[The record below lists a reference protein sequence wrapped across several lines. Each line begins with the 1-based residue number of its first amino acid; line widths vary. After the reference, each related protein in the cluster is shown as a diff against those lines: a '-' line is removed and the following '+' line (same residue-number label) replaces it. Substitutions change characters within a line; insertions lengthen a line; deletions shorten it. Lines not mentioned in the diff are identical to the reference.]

1 MSTEVARPKRDVY
14 LAVMWLVTAVL
25 GAFFVLDA
33 VYPRAISSGTML
45 VQIRQQIVYLVLAVA
60 AYLLG
65 SRLSARWLYGVALAL
80 FMLSLIGCVV
90 VLVPGI
96 GREVNGASR
105 WLSLPGGFTVQP
117 SEYFKLG
124 VVLVMAWLLERLPRR
139 HRRAQQ
145 EQKDAARILRYTVI
159 GIIVVTAVLIER
171 QPDLGTAAVVM
182 VVLLSMMWLGGV
194 RWTTIAG
201 SIGLAALV
209 AIVMVQMQPYRLQ
222 RILHHN
228 QRWDPVVSQAEGF
241 QPVHAELGI
250 GMGGVTGQGIGMGI
264 TKYLLPAATTDY
276 VFVTIAEE
284 TGLLGSLI
292 VVGILAGIVGRLFWL
307 SARAPTRFAALAA
320 SGLGCWI
327 GTQSV
332 MNLLMVTG
340 IVPPVGVPL
349 PFFSMGGSSLTALAF
364 GLGIV
369 QAAMLTERKEESQ
382 DATRDL
388 RRRDGGTRVP
398 GPAYRVRCGFSRM

>member
-1 MSTEVARPKRDVY
+1 MSGEAVRPKRDVY
-14 LAVMWLVTAVL
+14 LTAMWLIAAVL

-33 VYPRAISSGTML
+33 VYPRAISSGTFL
-45 VQIRQQIVYLVLAVA
+45 VQVRQQIVYLVLALL
-60 AYLLG
+60 AYVVG
-65 SRLSARWLYGVALAL
+65 SRLSARWLRVVGLTL
-80 FMLSLIGCVV
+80 FVLSLVGCVV
-90 VLVPGI
+90 VMVPGI
-96 GREVNGASR
+96 GLEVNGASR

-117 SEYFKLG
+117 SEYLKLG
-124 VVLVMAWLLERLPRR
+124 VVLVMAWLLEKLPKRERR
-139 HRRAQQ
+139 PQKRRT
-145 EQKDAARILRYTVI
+145 DAGRILRFTVV
-159 GIIVVTAVLIER
+159 GSIVIAAVLVER

-201 SIGLAALV
+201 IVGLAALAV
-209 AIVMVQMQPYRLQ
+209 IVMVQMQPYRLQ

-228 QRWDPVVSQAEGF
+228 QRWDPAVAQAEGF
-241 QPVHAELGI
+241 QPVRAELGI
-250 GMGGVTGQGIGMGI
+250 GMGGITGQGIGMGLA
-264 TKYLLPAATTDY
+264 KYALPAATTDY

-292 VVGILAGIVGRLFWL
+292 VVGLLASIVWRLFWL
-307 SARAPTRFAALAA
+307 SAWAPTRFGALVA

-327 GTQSV
+327 GAQSA
-332 MNLLMVTG
+332 MNLVMVTA

-369 QAAMLTERKEESQ
+369 QATRLAERKEEAQ

-388 RRRDGGTRVP
+388 RRRDGRTRVP
-398 GPAYRVRCGFSRM
+398 SPSYRVRCGFSRM